1 MSLNAFSP
9 RYTPVDGS
17 GEHAVRDENGGGTA
31 VISLALFTATRRA
44 GTPPKV
50 TDVAPAK
57 PEPRIVAVRGAYS
70 DPPNGITAVM
80 LGTTLPPL
88 VSTYSNVELGP
99 GRSTRRRSA

>member
-1 MSLNAFSP
+1 M
-9 RYTPVDGS
+9 
-17 GEHAVRDENGGGTA
+17 
-31 VISLALFTATRRA
+31 ISLALFTATRRA
-44 GTPPKV
+44 GTPPNM

-80 LGTTLPPL
+80 LGTTLAAL
-88 VSTYSNVELGP
+88 VSTYANVELGP